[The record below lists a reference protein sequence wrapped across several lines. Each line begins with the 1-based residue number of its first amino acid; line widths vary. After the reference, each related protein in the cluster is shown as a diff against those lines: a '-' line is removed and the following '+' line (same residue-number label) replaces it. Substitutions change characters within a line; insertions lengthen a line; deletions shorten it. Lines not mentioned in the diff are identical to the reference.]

1 MTVMDSAI
9 VDMEQRTG
17 QGSQSPSM
25 QRGGMQTQRQMRRRQ
40 SQQPSDSSKGQ
51 GLAGLLGLFG
61 LGLGLVQVL
70 APRELLAFIG
80 VRPHDSRVNLVRLVG
95 VRELMSGAGIL
106 INQDS
111 KAKNNWVWGRVAG
124 DVMDIA
130 AISAVMNSR
139 GSDQGRLMAVL
150 AAVAGVTAM
159 DVLAGRQ
166 LASEQSEMQHTG
178 SVEEVE
184 PLTKRA
190 KQEAGNQVNK
200 AVTINRSAE
209 DLYQFWR
216 NFENL
221 PKFMDHLVSVRNLE
235 GDGKR
240 THWEAK
246 APLGKTVEWDAEVI
260 EDVPNRRI
268 AWRSL
273 EGADVYNEGSV
284 TFEPAPGNRGTMIKV
299 EMSYDPPG
307 GKIGATVAKLAG
319 QAPDKQIPLDLRRF
333 KQLLEAGEIA
343 STEGQPAGREKSTSP
358 VFDDFLRK

>member
-1 MTVMDSAI
+1 
-9 VDMEQRTG
+9 
-17 QGSQSPSM
+17 
-25 QRGGMQTQRQMRRRQ
+25 
-40 SQQPSDSSKGQ
+40 
-51 GLAGLLGLFG
+51 
-61 LGLGLVQVL
+61 LGLGLVQVF
-70 APRELLAFIG
+70 APRELLEFVG
-80 VRPHDSRVNLVRLVG
+80 VRPNDKRINFIRLVG
-95 VRELMSGAGIL
+95 VRELMTGAGIL
-106 INQDS
+106 INQDP

-124 DVMDIA
+124 DAMDIVS
-130 AISAVMNSR
+130 ISAVMNAR
-139 GSDQGRLMAVL
+139 GTDQGRLGAVL
-150 AAVAGVTAM
+150 AAVASVTAM

-166 LASEQSEMQHTG
+166 LTSESNEKQHTG

-190 KQEAGNQVNK
+190 KQDAGNKVNK

-209 DLYQFWR
+209 DLYAFWR

-221 PKFMDHLVSVRNLE
+221 PQFMDHLVSVKNL
-235 GDGKR
+235 DGNR
-240 THWEAK
+240 SHWEAK

-268 AWRSL
+268 SWRSL

-284 TFEPAPGNRGTMIKV
+284 TFEPAPGNRGTMLKV

-319 QAPDKQIPLDLRRF
+319 QAPDKQVPLDLMRF

-343 STEGQPAGREKSTSP
+343 STEGQPAGREKSTSA
-358 VFDDFLRK
+358 VYDDLLRK